1 MIANLFVCVCVLFTD
16 CALNPRTEMHGRGFD
31 VYNLGSAGNGDGAG
45 GGWRKE
51 STGSNQ
57 TGQSLLSGAHGGL
70 PCKRL
75 AKWLVLESCPLTVAT
90 FIATNVASV

>member
-1 MIANLFVCVCVLFTD
+1 MCVCVYFSPT
-16 CALNPRTEMHGRGFD
+16 ALRPHTEMHGRGLD

-51 STGSNQ
+51 STANNQ

-70 PCKRL
+70 PCRRL
-75 AKWLVLESCPLTVAT
+75 AKWLVLPFLL
-90 FIATNVASV
+90 IL